1 MLKAHVI
8 EITKA
13 YIAVYMKARIP
24 KLFDVEKGKKQ
35 KIVIFFFFKALAK
48 NFVLT
53 WKCYSWPIFY
63 QMAFM
68 KR

>member
-35 KIVIFFFFKALAK
+35 KIVIFFFLKLLLKILF
-48 NFVLT
+48 
-53 WKCYSWPIFY
+53 
-63 QMAFM
+63 
-68 KR
+68 